1 MNNFDLSKKGIFKYT
16 LPILCSA
23 ILEEL
28 IILSD
33 SVLLSFK
40 DPVYIATV
48 GVIDS
53 IYLLFLAFG
62 ESLNDAFQNFYAR
75 HIEKKSIL
83 GDLLKSSIGVFSI
96 TALLF
101 SSLIVVILWSCRLCG
116 LTDEHFNIIYDAKWY
131 FCFLLFVTYISLAL
145 NSMLMGLGN
154 TKSLGIISI
163 ISVFVNL
170 LVGYYL
176 LFKCNLAINP
186 CCIVLLSSIIAES
199 FAIILMIITICKKN
213 SIDHYFS
220 EVLKHKNKIINVLA
234 ESAFY
239 PCVSDLAFH
248 IGTILLY
255 SYCLYC
261 FDDSET
267 AILTLLMSYWGFI
280 QVPAQ
285 SFSETGLNIFSYL
298 YTEKKFDC
306 YRPIRKD
313 ISNMSVKICI
323 LFGLIIALFD
333 LLMYDHS
340 WVEFVALSLII
351 VLGSINSWME
361 IISVG
366 LIVRLKSDN
375 YLASHLIYGISSIV
389 LILVFTK
396 FTSIGYI
403 SIFISFLISIIIC
416 MGYLFKQEML
426 IWKSN
431 NH

>member
-62 ESLNDAFQNFYAR
+62 EFLNDAFQNFYAR

-248 IGTILLY
+248 IGSILLY

-396 FTSIGYI
+396 FASIGYI

>member
-1 MNNFDLSKKGIFKYT
+1 MNNFDLTKKGIFKYT

-40 DPVYIATV
+40 DPVYLATV

-53 IYLLFLAFG
+53 IYLLLLAFG

-75 HIEKKSIL
+75 HIEKKNIL

-96 TALLF
+96 TALIF
-101 SSLIVVILWSCRLCG
+101 SSLIVVILWSCKLCG
-116 LTDEHFNIIYDAKWY
+116 IADEHFNIIYDAKWY
-131 FCFLLFVTYISLAL
+131 FCCLLLVTYISLAL

-163 ISVFVNL
+163 LSVFVNL

-176 LFKCNLAINP
+176 LFNCNLDITP

-220 EVLKHKNKIINVLA
+220 EILKHKNKIINVLA

-248 IGTILLY
+248 IGSILLY

-261 FDDSET
+261 FDDRET
-267 AILTLLMSYWGFI
+267 AIFTLLMSYWGFI

-298 YTEKKFDC
+298 YTEKKFGE
-306 YRPIRKD
+306 YRPIRKV

-323 LFGLIIALFD
+323 LFGLVITLFD
-333 LLMYDHS
+333 LLMYNHS
-340 WVEFVALSLII
+340 WVEYVALSLII
-351 VLGSINSWME
+351 ILGSVNSWME

-389 LILVFTK
+389 LILVFTI
-396 FTSIGYI
+396 FSSIGYI

-431 NH
+431 NQ